1 MPAMV
6 SFRGEECLGA
16 NVRLRAL
23 STDSHVHEQLRKS
36 TCITKPR
43 RVTVNLPPGHLPRTL
58 APPNIAD
65 ICPRLE
71 LGLELQGNSCRVIR
85 LVKVSIIRMSVRG
98 YGL

>member
-6 SFRGEECLGA
+6 SFRGDECLGA

-58 APPNIAD
+58 APPISRTFAPGWNYGWSY
-65 ICPRLE
+65 RVTVVE
-71 LGLELQGNSCRVIR
+71 L
-85 LVKVSIIRMSVRG
+85 
-98 YGL
+98 

>member
-58 APPNIAD
+58 APQYRGHLPPAGI
-65 ICPRLE
+65 
-71 LGLELQGNSCRVIR
+71 RVG
-85 LVKVSIIRMSVRG
+85 VTG
-98 YGL
+98 